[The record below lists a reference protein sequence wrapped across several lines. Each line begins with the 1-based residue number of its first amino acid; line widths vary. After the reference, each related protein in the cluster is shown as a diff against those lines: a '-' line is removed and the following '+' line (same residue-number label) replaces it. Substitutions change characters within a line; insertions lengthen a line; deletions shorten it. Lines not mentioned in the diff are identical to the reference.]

1 MPHASLKV
9 KPGIDQNETPAL
21 NETGLS
27 TSNLVRFIPDRN
39 GLGLVQKLGGWVKFF
54 NDTFATPVRA
64 LWGWEDTNS
73 QSHLAIGQESDP
85 LTDESVLSVLTNGV
99 QIFITPRSE
108 QTDIAEDFDTT
119 AGSPVVKVTDATTVG
134 LIGFNTVYIE
144 THVSVG
150 GVILFGLY
158 PMVYVSATEYN
169 ITAINVLGEPFLA
182 SSTVTAG
189 GLVAEFTTV
198 SSQYTVNVELANH
211 GYQVGDTYPCLVATT
226 VGGVTIFGNYTIR
239 TIVDA
244 DNFTIFASTVATSS
258 ASGFINGGNVRFR
271 YSYGVGAIPIG
282 SGYGVGGYGSGGY
295 GTGPATATLYGDP
308 IDAYDWTLDNW
319 GQILVAVPRNNDIF
333 APVYLWDPTSGAP
346 IAEAIPTS
354 PAKNMGAFVA
364 MPQRQIVAWGSTFT
378 GIEDPL
384 LIRWCDVNNYN
395 EWVASIT
402 NQAGSY
408 RIPKGSKIVGCIQ
421 GPQQGLIW
429 TDLGV
434 WAMQYTGAPYV
445 YSFNELGTGCGL
457 IAQKAAASLGGVVYW
472 MSQSQ
477 FYMLSGEGVTPLP
490 CPLWDVIFQDIDQNN
505 IDKVRI
511 ATNSRFGEVA
521 WYYPTTGNGGEINA
535 YVKYNT
541 LLQAWDYGSLS
552 RSAWLDQS
560 VLGPPIGA
568 DPNTGYIYQHETSP
582 DADGQAMLP
591 AVRTGWFAIAEGD
604 QMTYVDQVWPDMKW
618 GYFGGVQNATVNIT
632 FYVADYPGQ
641 TPKVYGPYPVTQAT
655 QYISPRFRG
664 RLMSI
669 QLSSNDVGSFWRIG
683 NIRYRIKPDGK
694 F

>member
-1 MPHASLKV
+1 
-9 KPGIDQNETPAL
+9 
-21 NETGLS
+21 
-27 TSNLVRFIPDRN
+27 
-39 GLGLVQKLGGWVKFF
+39 VKFF

>member
-1 MPHASLKV
+1 M
-9 KPGIDQNETPAL
+9 
-21 NETGLS
+21 
-27 TSNLVRFIPDRN
+27 
-39 GLGLVQKLGGWVKFF
+39 KFF

>member
-1 MPHASLKV
+1 
-9 KPGIDQNETPAL
+9 
-21 NETGLS
+21 
-27 TSNLVRFIPDRN
+27 
-39 GLGLVQKLGGWVKFF
+39 
-54 NDTFATPVRA
+54 
-64 LWGWEDTNS
+64 
-73 QSHLAIGQESDP
+73 
-85 LTDESVLSVLTNGV
+85 
-99 QIFITPRSE
+99 
-108 QTDIAEDFDTT
+108 
-119 AGSPVVKVTDATTVG
+119 
-134 LIGFNTVYIE
+134 
-144 THVSVG
+144 
-150 GVILFGLY
+150 
-158 PMVYVSATEYN
+158 
-169 ITAINVLGEPFLA
+169 
-182 SSTVTAG
+182 
-189 GLVAEFTTV
+189 
-198 SSQYTVNVELANH
+198 
-211 GYQVGDTYPCLVATT
+211 
-226 VGGVTIFGNYTIR
+226 
-239 TIVDA
+239 
-244 DNFTIFASTVATSS
+244 
-258 ASGFINGGNVRFR
+258 
-271 YSYGVGAIPIG
+271 
-282 SGYGVGGYGSGGY
+282 
-295 GTGPATATLYGDP
+295 
-308 IDAYDWTLDNW
+308 
-319 GQILVAVPRNNDIF
+319 
-333 APVYLWDPTSGAP
+333 
-346 IAEAIPTS
+346 
-354 PAKNMGAFVA
+354 
-364 MPQRQIVAWGSTFT
+364 
-378 GIEDPL
+378 
-384 LIRWCDVNNYN
+384 
-395 EWVASIT
+395 
-402 NQAGSY
+402 
-408 RIPKGSKIVGCIQ
+408 
-421 GPQQGLIW
+421 
-429 TDLGV
+429 
-434 WAMQYTGAPYV
+434 MQYTGAPYV

>member
-21 NETGLS
+21 NEAGLS
-27 TSNLVRFIPDRN
+27 SSDLIRFIPDRN
-39 GLGLVQKLGGWVKFF
+39 GIGLVQKLGGWTKFF
-54 NDTFATPVRA
+54 NDTFSTPVRA

-73 QSHLAIGQESDP
+73 QSHLAIGQESAP
-85 LTDESVLSVLTNGV
+85 ITNESVLSVITNGV

-108 QTDIAEDFDTT
+108 QTDIAADFDTT
-119 AGSPVVKVTDATTVG
+119 SGSAVVKVTDATTVG

-158 PMVYVSATEYN
+158 PMVYLSATEYN
-169 ITAINVLGEPFLA
+169 ITAINALGEPAFA

-189 GLVAEFTTV
+189 GVVAEFTTT
-198 SSQYTVNVELANH
+198 SSKYTVNVELPNH

-239 TIVDA
+239 EIVDA

-258 ASGFINGGNVRFR
+258 ASGFINGNEVRFR
-271 YSYGVGAIPIG
+271 YSYGVGAIPVG
-282 SGYGVGGYGSGGY
+282 SGYGVGGYGAGGY
-295 GTGPATATLYGDP
+295 GTGPATTTLYGDP

-319 GQILVAVPRNNDIF
+319 GQILVAVPRNNEIF

-354 PAKNMGAFVA
+354 PPKNMGAFVA

-408 RIPKGSKIVGCIQ
+408 RLPKGSKIVGCIQ

-457 IAQKAAASLGGVVYW
+457 IAPKAAASMGGVVYW

-477 FYMLSGEGVTPLP
+477 FYMLSGEGVTPIA
-490 CPLWDVIFQDIDQNN
+490 CPLWDVIFQDIDQSNL
-505 IDKVRI
+505 DKVRI
-511 ATNSRFGEVA
+511 ATNARFGEIA
-521 WYYPTTGNGGEINA
+521 WYYPTIGNGGEINA
-535 YVKYNT
+535 YVKYNA

-568 DPNTGYIYQHETSP
+568 DPNTRYIYQHETSP

-591 AVRTGWFAIAEGD
+591 AVRTGWFAIADGD

-618 GYFGGVQNATVNIT
+618 GYFGGVQNATVNMT

-641 TPKVYGPYPVTQAT
+641 APKVFGPYSVTQAT

-669 QLSSNDVGSFWRIG
+669 ELSSNDVGSFWRIG